1 MPTDYSPLDTRRCGR
16 LTCRIGVPCWCWCAL
31 QMSQFKFDDVGRRQ
45 VALEERF
52 VLQRGIIHP
61 YNTV

>member
-1 MPTDYSPLDTRRCGR
+1 
-16 LTCRIGVPCWCWCAL
+16 
-31 QMSQFKFDDVGRRQ
+31 MSQFKFDDVGRRQ